1 MVFLCLLKGKL
12 FHKLPVNPRLNTLC
26 RVGDSHTTP
35 FREKLSAVLFGSSE
49 PLDTLILSYE
59 RKITLIQNPISQK
72 FGLYKNKVFFR
83 KNKKEFIMNAI
94 ATIAFDNLVKIH
106 NQEVTTTSKIVAD
119 NFEKQHKDVLRKI
132 DEIIA
137 ETPVE
142 FNERNFTPIE
152 IDVDLGLNRTRK
164 DRAFEI
170 SKDGFMLLVMG
181 FTGKKAMELKIRFIQ
196 AFNWAFEQLQKST
209 SKQRDVLV
217 QACTKLSAGN
227 MSISDVYLMVGKQFG
242 YNDGIKSIP
251 TQQLAEATAFVYEM
265 IIRLQQQNH
274 TNNQTETNEMW
285 RIIGQLRHRAIQEE
299 IIKLKIECGEFYQ
312 KLQSLQSLTGM
323 MSDVFAYIDLKPT
336 KEQRQSAYQKAVG
349 GHQRNLTMHG
359 FTG

>member
-1 MVFLCLLKGKL
+1 M
-12 FHKLPVNPRLNTLC
+12 NT
-26 RVGDSHTTP
+26 
-35 FREKLSAVLFGSSE
+35 
-49 PLDTLILSYE
+49 
-59 RKITLIQNPISQK
+59 
-72 FGLYKNKVFFR
+72 
-83 KNKKEFIMNAI
+83 I

-119 NFEKQHKDVLRKI
+119 NFEKQHKNVLSKI

-142 FNERNFTPIE
+142 FNELNFKPIE
-152 IDVDLGLNRTRK
+152 IDVKVGFGFRK
-164 DRAFEI
+164 ERAFEI

-242 YNDGIKSIP
+242 YDDGIKSIP
-251 TQQLAEATAFVYEM
+251 PQQLAEATAFVYEM
-265 IIRLQQQNH
+265 IIRLQPQQNQQDID
-274 TNNQTETNEMW
+274 NQTETNEMW
-285 RIIGQLRHRAIQEE
+285 RMQGLMRHDMISVEIVKIRNEFYELMQKLSRLQKITDLVYDAFGQLE
-299 IIKLKIECGEFYQ
+299 LG
-312 KLQSLQSLTGM
+312 S
-323 MSDVFAYIDLKPT
+323 T
-336 KEQRQSAYQKAVG
+336 KEQKQNAHQKAID
-349 GHQRNLTMHG
+349 GHQRNLIMNG

>member
-1 MVFLCLLKGKL
+1 M
-12 FHKLPVNPRLNTLC
+12 NT
-26 RVGDSHTTP
+26 
-35 FREKLSAVLFGSSE
+35 
-49 PLDTLILSYE
+49 
-59 RKITLIQNPISQK
+59 
-72 FGLYKNKVFFR
+72 
-83 KNKKEFIMNAI
+83 I

-119 NFEKQHKDVLRKI
+119 NFEKQHKNVLSKI

-142 FNERNFTPIE
+142 FNELNFKPIE
-152 IDVDLGLNRTRK
+152 IDVKVGFGFRK
-164 DRAFEI
+164 ERAFEI

-242 YNDGIKSIP
+242 YDDGIKSIP
-251 TQQLAEATAFVYEM
+251 PQQLAEATAFVYEM
-265 IIRLQQQNH
+265 IIRLQPQQDNSSDKSEY
-274 TNNQTETNEMW
+274 NAFW
-285 RIIGQLRHRAIQEE
+285 RMVGVLEYDRISHELRN
-299 IIKLKIECGEFYQ
+299 
-312 KLQSLQSLTGM
+312 LQSTLDTAQRQLNR
-323 MSDVFAYIDLKPT
+323 IT
-336 KEQRQSAYQKAVG
+336 KTKGLLYDAFGEQRHISHDPNIVANAQAFIDRQMAMKT
-349 GHQRNLTMHG
+349 RFL
-359 FTG
+359 

>member
-1 MVFLCLLKGKL
+1 
-12 FHKLPVNPRLNTLC
+12 
-26 RVGDSHTTP
+26 
-35 FREKLSAVLFGSSE
+35 
-49 PLDTLILSYE
+49 
-59 RKITLIQNPISQK
+59 
-72 FGLYKNKVFFR
+72 
-83 KNKKEFIMNAI
+83 MNAI

-142 FNERNFTPIE
+142 FNELNFKPIK

-242 YNDGIKSIP
+242 YDDGIKSIP

-265 IIRLQQQNH
+265 IIRLQPQQDNSSDKSEY
-274 TNNQTETNEMW
+274 NAFW
-285 RIIGQLRHRAIQEE
+285 RMVGLLEYDRISREIQELDDMLATISSRFHRLNKTKGLLFDSLGE
-299 IIKLKIECGEFYQ
+299 QKINARADMEKVQGFIHKQMMMKEKLNFFC
-312 KLQSLQSLTGM
+312 
-323 MSDVFAYIDLKPT
+323 
-336 KEQRQSAYQKAVG
+336 
-349 GHQRNLTMHG
+349 
-359 FTG
+359 